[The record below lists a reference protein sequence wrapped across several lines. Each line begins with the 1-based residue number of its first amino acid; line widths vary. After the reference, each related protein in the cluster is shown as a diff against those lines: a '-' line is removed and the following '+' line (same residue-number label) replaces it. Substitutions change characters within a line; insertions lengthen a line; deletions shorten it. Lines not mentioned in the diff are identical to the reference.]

1 MYHHRLWLI
10 TVQMLV
16 ETISNHF
23 SSFKTRSLEFLSSA
37 VFFGMFFGG
46 MICGI
51 LSDSFGR
58 RPCLLYSLALNTVA
72 GFASVFVPNVR
83 MLIVCRIIG
92 GIGIGGSVPAVF
104 SLGAEIFASSI
115 RGKLLSVIAS
125 FWMVGAIFVGGAAW
139 IMLGKDAEGRKIV
152 PGSDWRWFAGVCA
165 LPALVAFLLTLFI
178 VPESPRFLI
187 EKLKFDEAATIIN
200 RISTL
205 KTTSQELKIEYYV
218 ARSNNEMGRKI
229 EAKKSFIPI
238 MFTNKKL
245 KAVTSVLM
253 VIWFTLS
260 FGTYG
265 ISTWITTIFTD
276 IGEVNPYEDSFIFAL
291 ATLPGN
297 LVSILLVDK
306 YGRKNLLF
314 FGMVLSGL
322 CTVGFALEKKEKY
335 LVVLCAA
342 LFNCFS
348 IIGWNSLDCLSVE
361 MFPTAVRTSAMGFL
375 AASG

>member
-1 MYHHRLWLI
+1 M
-10 TVQMLV
+10 
-16 ETISNHF
+16 
-23 SSFKTRSLEFLSSA
+23 FL
-37 VFFGMFFGG
+37 GG
-46 MICGI
+46 IICGI
-51 LSDSFGR
+51 LSDRFGR

-72 GFASVFVPNVR
+72 GLASAFVPNVR

-104 SLGAEIFASSI
+104 SLGAEMFASSV

-139 IMLGKDAEGRKIV
+139 IMLGKDAEGAYII
-152 PGSDWRWFAGVCA
+152 PGSNWRWFAGICS
-165 LPALVAFLLTLFI
+165 LPALLAFLMTLFL

-187 EKLKFDEAATIIN
+187 EKLKFDEAAAVIN
-200 RISTL
+200 RISEL
-205 KTTSQELKIEYYV
+205 KTTSQELKIEYYMT
-218 ARSNNEMGRKI
+218 RSNNELGRKTDV
-229 EAKKSFIPI
+229 KKSSIPI

-245 KAVTSVLM
+245 KSVTSVLM
-253 VIWFTLS
+253 AIWFTLS

-276 IGEVNPYEDSFIFAL
+276 IGETNPYEDSFIFAL

-297 LVSILLVDK
+297 MVSILLVDK

-322 CTVGFALEKKEKY
+322 CTVGFALEKKEKN